1 MRTKAKLIL
10 NNLEE
15 IICSIALS
23 VTIIAVMINTFL
35 GWTIGKRFGQLE
47 ELAITGFVWVTFL
60 GISVVYKRSKHI
72 RIDFI
77 VSTLPEK
84 IKRVLNIVTDIVVL
98 LFNMYIIYYAY
109 ILAMGAIQKTTSL
122 LNISYFYIDLS
133 VILGFL
139 FMTIHLIRNIVNDI
153 RKGRGAA

>member
-1 MRTKAKLIL
+1 MKQIL

-15 IICSIALS
+15 IICSIALCI
-23 VTIIAVMINTFL
+23 TIIAVMINTFL

-60 GISVVYKRSKHI
+60 GISVVYKRSSHI

-84 IKRVLNIVTDIVVL
+84 IKKVLNVSTNIIVM
-98 LFNMYIIYYAY
+98 LFNAYIIYYAY
-109 ILAMGAIQKTTSL
+109 VLTMGAIQKTTSL
-122 LNISYFYIDLS
+122 LNISYLYIDIS

-139 FMTIHLIRNIVNDI
+139 FMTIHSIRNLVSDI
-153 RKGRGAA
+153 RKWRETA

>member
-1 MRTKAKLIL
+1 MKQIF

-15 IICSIALS
+15 IICSIALCI
-23 VTIIAVMINTFL
+23 TIIAVMVNTFL

-60 GISVVYKRSKHI
+60 GISVVYKRSSHI

-84 IKRVLNIVTDIVVL
+84 TRKVLNISMDIIVMI
-98 LFNMYIIYYAY
+98 FNTYIIYYAY
-109 ILAMGAIQKTTSL
+109 ILAMGAIQKTTPL

-133 VILGFL
+133 VILGFV
-139 FMTIHLIRNIVNDI
+139 FMTIHSIRNLVSDI
-153 RKGRGAA
+153 RKRRETA